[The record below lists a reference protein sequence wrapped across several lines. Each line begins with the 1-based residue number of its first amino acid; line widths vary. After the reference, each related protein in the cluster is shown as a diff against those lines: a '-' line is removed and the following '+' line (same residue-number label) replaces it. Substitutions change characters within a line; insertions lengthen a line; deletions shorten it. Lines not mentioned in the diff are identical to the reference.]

1 MSVNAGLF
9 RRSRRHDRWIVPKR
23 PRTTRRGFVGSAR
36 AVAQRRLGSD
46 APRFQAS
53 LGVFILMA
61 GGQLW
66 SDSWWAD
73 PDSAHVGRVGQVPM
87 EETRNTMFHNPKS
100 LLIIVACIC
109 FAIAVLTAAGI
120 LSIGTK
126 IDWTDLGLFF
136 GFLSF
141 IV

>member
-1 MSVNAGLF
+1 
-9 RRSRRHDRWIVPKR
+9 VPKR
-23 PRTTRRGFVGSAR
+23 PRTTRRGFVGSGRPWRNGDWAPTRLDFRR
-36 AVAQRRLGSD
+36 AW
-46 APRFQAS
+46 
-53 LGVFILMA
+53 GVFILMA
-61 GGQLW
+61 GGQPW

-73 PDSAHVGRVGQVPM
+73 PDSAHIGRVGQVPI
-87 EETRNTMFHNPKS
+87 EEIRNTMFHNPKS

-120 LSIGTK
+120 LSLGSK

>member
-1 MSVNAGLF
+1 
-9 RRSRRHDRWIVPKR
+9 
-23 PRTTRRGFVGSAR
+23 
-36 AVAQRRLGSD
+36 
-46 APRFQAS
+46 
-53 LGVFILMA
+53 
-61 GGQLW
+61 
-66 SDSWWAD
+66 
-73 PDSAHVGRVGQVPM
+73 M
-87 EETRNTMFHNPKS
+87 EETRNTMLHNPKS

-120 LSIGTK
+120 LSLGSK

>member
-1 MSVNAGLF
+1 
-9 RRSRRHDRWIVPKR
+9 
-23 PRTTRRGFVGSAR
+23 
-36 AVAQRRLGSD
+36 
-46 APRFQAS
+46 
-53 LGVFILMA
+53 
-61 GGQLW
+61 
-66 SDSWWAD
+66 
-73 PDSAHVGRVGQVPM
+73 M

-120 LSIGTK
+120 LSLGSK

-141 IV
+141 IL